1 MTDSTSAPMS
11 LSAAGPS
18 DVAWMVLRMTVAVG
32 ALLFAYFMAPLGDRR
47 HFLLGAAAVGLGVV
61 VFGALFV
68 RQMRQIRRAKHPVLR
83 AVEAIALVATL
94 FVVVMAAVH
103 FGLGQSDPA
112 AYSEE
117 LSRLDA
123 LYFTVTTLATVGF
136 GDITPVSEVT
146 RSVTTVQMVLG
157 VALLGAGIRVL
168 LGIARMVA
176 EERRGAT
183 G

>member
-1 MTDSTSAPMS
+1 MTDSPSAPIS
-11 LSAAGPS
+11 LSAAGPR
-18 DVAWMVLRMTVAVG
+18 DVAWMVLRMTVAVA
-32 ALLFAYFMAPLGDRR
+32 ALLLAYFMAPLDDRQN
-47 HFLLGAAAVGLGVV
+47 FVLGVLAVGVGVA
-61 VFGALFV
+61 VFGGLFV

-94 FVVVMAAVH
+94 FVVAMASVH
-103 FGLGQSDPA
+103 YGLGQSDPE
-112 AYSEE
+112 AYSEG

-136 GDITPVSEVT
+136 GDITPVSDVT
-146 RSVTTVQMVLG
+146 RVVTTVQMVLG

-176 EERRGAT
+176 EERRSDAR
-183 G
+183 